1 NHLSDLNTRDLR
13 GQPKVPRLC
22 FLTGRRAPRAGREE
36 GDQEGGPE
44 ESGGP
49 AQDFHVLAI
58 QSEINA
64 EIGACFC
71 SLMCII
77 VVAEAHVSR
86 RRTIALLLLLDLVN
100 QRKRSGFWVHPL
112 NQQRRSQ
119 GDFYHL
125 VAELR
130 LDSQRHHQYFRMSA
144 EQMDELMSL
153 DGPELRR
160 QSTSFR
166 AAIEP
171 KQRLAVGISY
181 HLGHTTVRN
190 SVHMVC
196 AAIEKTVAQ
205 GIWEKWDFPNCLG
218 ALDGKHIHIQ
228 APPRSGSQYF
238 NYKKTFSIV
247 LLALVDADYR
257 FRVIQV
263 GDFGRSSDG
272 AVYAGSALGI
282 GMERRTL
289 HVPPHVPLPG
299 AADATAVPHVM
310 VGDAAFPLKP
320 YLMRPYPG
328 HNLTH
333 RKIIFNYRLSRAR
346 IVVENDFGI
355 LASRWRIFYR
365 QVNLHPDKVD
375 SVVLAAC
382 ILHNFLIA
390 PSENQ
395 AILDE
400 ANQQTTHMAPVRDMG
415 PNRASRE
422 ACNIR
427 EIFCDFFISPEGS
440 VAWQDRMV

>member
-1 NHLSDLNTRDLR
+1 
-13 GQPKVPRLC
+13 
-22 FLTGRRAPRAGREE
+22 
-36 GDQEGGPE
+36 
-44 ESGGP
+44 
-49 AQDFHVLAI
+49 
-58 QSEINA
+58 
-64 EIGACFC
+64 
-71 SLMCII
+71 MCII
-77 VVAEAHVSR
+77 AVAEAHVSR
-86 RRTIALLLLLDLVN
+86 RRTLALLLLLDLVH
-100 QRKRSGFWVHPL
+100 QRRRSRFWVHPL

-144 EQMDELMSL
+144 EKMDELLSL
-153 DGPELRR
+153 VGPELRR

-171 KQRLAVGISY
+171 KQRLAVGIRFLASGDSFVSLAFSY
-181 HLGHTTVRN
+181 RLGQTTVRN

-196 AAIEKTVAQ
+196 AAIEKVMMGQYLPPPTDEMWKTVAQ
-205 GIWEKWDFPNCLG
+205 GFWEKWNFPNFLG

-289 HVPPHVPLPG
+289 HVPPHAPLPG
-299 AADATAVPHVM
+299 AADATPVPHVM
-310 VGDAAFPLKP
+310 VADAAFPLKP

-333 RKIIFNYRLSRAR
+333 RKRIFNYRLSRAR
-346 IVVENDFGI
+346 MVVENAFGI

-365 QVNLHPDKVD
+365 RIHLHPDKVD

-400 ANQQTTHMAPVRDMG
+400 ANQQTTHMVPVRDMG

-427 EIFCDFFISPEGS
+427 EIFCDFFMSPEGS